1 MRNKKMLD
9 KDFNFIYTLCREHI
23 NEICNQTF
31 KVSGSRQCPS
41 GSHCVFSKKLPD
53 FISIEICNQTFKV
66 SGSRQCPS
74 GSHCVFSKKL
84 PDFISIYKVRGVEQP
99 TKTALSFIRTPG
111 LQTKIPCSNR
121 SYSGKLA
128 SKMQE
133 DRKRLKNARSVW
145 LDNGRPDEVQK
156 VVRGSFK
163 RQVT

>member
-1 MRNKKMLD
+1 MSRNLFTIADSFAAVGTRSTRASKELPVCLQGCLRIHSGED
-9 KDFNFIYTLCREHI
+9 VT
-23 NEICNQTF
+23 
-31 KVSGSRQCPS
+31 VSGSRQY
-41 GSHCVFSKKLPD
+41 
-53 FISIEICNQTFKV
+53 
-66 SGSRQCPS
+66 PS

>member
-9 KDFNFIYTLCREHI
+9 KDFNFIYTLCRENI
-23 NEICNQTF
+23 N
-31 KVSGSRQCPS
+31 
-41 GSHCVFSKKLPD
+41 
-53 FISIEICNQTFKV
+53 EICNQTFKV

-163 RQVT
+163 RASRLKVKKQPL